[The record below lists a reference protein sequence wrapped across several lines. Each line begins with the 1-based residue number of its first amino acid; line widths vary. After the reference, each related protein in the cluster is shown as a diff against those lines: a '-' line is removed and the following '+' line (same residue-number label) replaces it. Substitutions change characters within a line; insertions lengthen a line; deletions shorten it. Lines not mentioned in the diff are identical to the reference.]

1 MVAAAHLVDLT
12 SISLRRA
19 ARAAVACGEQW
30 LDVVLSFGWRR
41 AVILEAFRMSNG
53 IDSLDDQPR
62 DVDDSLSL
70 IDACFHVVTDPDG

>member
-1 MVAAAHLVDLT
+1 VVAAAHLVDLA

-19 ARAAVACGEQW
+19 ARAAVASGEQW

-41 AVILEAFRMSNG
+41 AVILEAFGGANG